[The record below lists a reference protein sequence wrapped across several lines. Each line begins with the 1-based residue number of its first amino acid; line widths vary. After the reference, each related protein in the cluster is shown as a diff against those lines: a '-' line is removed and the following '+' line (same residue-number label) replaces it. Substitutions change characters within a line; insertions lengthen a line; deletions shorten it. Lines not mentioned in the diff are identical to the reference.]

1 LPQRGSSPK
10 WMPLREFGSGGGAS
24 ETKVVPLTVGSEKRV
39 DDVFRKD
46 LEREET
52 AVVQKKETREE
63 AKFKS
68 VEVREE
74 ASMLRSIR
82 KLISVLTREE
92 WVLKYCI
99 QRAENLNLLLHL
111 LIVAIPI
118 ITGSLLNFMHTRL
131 PLDGRWEHILLG
143 TLTTLHLSVVHL
155 NLKLRLGE
163 KINDME
169 KVVKMIS
176 IVLNKMEFAEH
187 KPKAA
192 LQELIEDV
200 EMKLEHSKLISV
212 HEPPEW
218 AFKLFDELEAA
229 GKLAMK
235 RHSHNGT

>member
-1 LPQRGSSPK
+1 M
-10 WMPLREFGSGGGAS
+10 WTAAHEFGSGGGAS
-24 ETKVVPLTVGSEKRV
+24 ETRVVPITVGGAERKV
-39 DDVFRKD
+39 DEVFRKD
-46 LEREET
+46 LEKEET
-52 AVVQKKETREE
+52 AVVGKKERSEE

-68 VEVREE
+68 GEVKEE

-111 LIVAIPI
+111 LIVTIPI
-118 ITGSLLNFMHTRL
+118 ITGSLLNFMHTRI
-131 PLDGRWEHILLG
+131 PQDSRWEHILLG
-143 TLTTLHLSVVHL
+143 ALTTVHLSMVHL

-169 KVVKMIS
+169 KVAKMIAL
-176 IVLNKMEFAEH
+176 VLNKMEFVEH

-200 EMKLEHSKLISV
+200 ERKLEHSKLISL

-229 GKLAMK
+229 GKLRK
-235 RHSHNGT
+235 KDHSQER